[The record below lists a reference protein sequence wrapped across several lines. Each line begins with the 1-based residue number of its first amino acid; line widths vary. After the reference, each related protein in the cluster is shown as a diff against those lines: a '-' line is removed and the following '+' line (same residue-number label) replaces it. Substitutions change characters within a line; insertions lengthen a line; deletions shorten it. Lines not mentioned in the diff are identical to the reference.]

1 MMFTKRAPG
10 GSILADALHGCA
22 LGTLAGFITR
32 DLDLPALISFEHPQE
47 PLVIL
52 AAVLGMLL
60 GITRFRGLLVAA
72 TVALGLLWGTVAF
85 TPLSGWLA
93 QGLARREVIE
103 DADAVFVS
111 FAGLRPGAQRI
122 TEAQNRAL
130 HGAELVARGK
140 AKVLVVAESS
150 LLPSVATVRDLMG
163 RLGVAGE
170 PLVAGRAETTREEA
184 LAVGSLAREKGWKL
198 VLVVTSPI
206 HSRRASAAFEKEGV
220 TVVSTPSM
228 ESRFDLDNLDTSVD
242 RLTAFGSVIHE
253 RLGIWVYARRGW
265 LAGGD

>member
-1 MMFTKRAPG
+1 
-10 GSILADALHGCA
+10 
-22 LGTLAGFITR
+22 
-32 DLDLPALISFEHPQE
+32 
-47 PLVIL
+47 
-52 AAVLGMLL
+52 
-60 GITRFRGLLVAA
+60 
-72 TVALGLLWGTVAF
+72 
-85 TPLSGWLA
+85 
-93 QGLARREVIE
+93 
-103 DADAVFVS
+103 
-111 FAGLRPGAQRI
+111 
-122 TEAQNRAL
+122 
-130 HGAELVARGK
+130 
-140 AKVLVVAESS
+140 
-150 LLPSVATVRDLMG
+150 MG